1 MLPLDAHLLEQ
12 IDAYIEKLFVRADPF
27 LEKNLRNANAA
38 GLEAIQVSPNQ
49 GKLLWLLAKLSRAQ
63 RILEIGVLG
72 GYSATWL
79 GRAMPSGGRLIG
91 LEISP
96 RAAEVA
102 RENLRVAGL
111 DHCTE
116 IRVGPAAQTLR
127 AMIAAGEQPFD
138 LIFIDADK
146 SGYTEYLELSMRLTR
161 PGTLILADNV
171 IRGGGVMEEIPPDEN
186 ARGARDFNAAL
197 AAHPNVDAIVLPI
210 LRWRVD
216 GLAIG
221 IVK

>member
-27 LEKNLRNANAA
+27 LEKNLRNADAA

-102 RENLRVAGL
+102 RENLRVA
-111 DHCTE
+111 
-116 IRVGPAAQTLR
+116 R
-127 AMIAAGEQPFD
+127 
-138 LIFIDADK
+138 K
-146 SGYTEYLELSMRLTR
+146 SGWVQRLR
-161 PGTLILADNV
+161 RCAP
-171 IRGGGVMEEIPPDEN
+171 
-186 ARGARDFNAAL
+186 
-197 AAHPNVDAIVLPI
+197 
-210 LRWRVD
+210 
-216 GLAIG
+216 
-221 IVK
+221 